1 MIVLKVLKENKVNIM
16 TEHEKE
22 VLNQLSKEQLIYLI
36 EWLSNIQSMVEEI
49 CVEESK
55 CHIDSDKAVDKIRD
69 YIYQMP
75 SLYDAEEL
83 MAYIDM
89 KMNKISIKE
98 YRRMIG
104 LED

>member
-1 MIVLKVLKENKVNIM
+1 M
-16 TEHEKE
+16 TVQGRE

-36 EWLSNIQSMVEEI
+36 EQLSHSQFIIGEI

-55 CHIDSDKAVDKIRD
+55 CHIDADKAIDKIRD
-69 YIYQMP
+69 CIYHIP
-75 SLYDAEEL
+75 SDKAEEL

-89 KMNKISIKE
+89 KMNKISIRE